1 MRILFAAPA
10 TAWSSIFTAIR
21 SQLPEHRVETTEHLT
36 IESLQ
41 GVDVLIP
48 TMCTVT
54 KGLLEGSEQLRLIQQ
69 CGSGLELVDLDAART
84 LNIRVANVPTSISG
98 SADSAAE
105 LGIYFMIGVSRNV
118 RDMTRNLA
126 SGRMGEPIGKT
137 LSGATAGI
145 IGLGGIGKAL
155 VKRLK
160 AFDVRLIGI
169 KRHSRQECMRELGM
183 EWVGGPRD
191 LHRLLSL
198 SDYVF
203 LCVPLTP
210 ETRHMMDSKAFA
222 TIKPGA
228 FLVNLARGGLVDR
241 NAFEEALESGRVAG
255 AGLDVFWEE
264 PPDPHDPVFQYNVMA
279 TPHIAVATEASV
291 SGVVRVVVQN
301 IKRVE
306 KGQEPQFRIV

>member
-1 MRILFAAPA
+1 
-10 TAWSSIFTAIR
+10 
-21 SQLPEHRVETTEHLT
+21 
-36 IESLQ
+36 
-41 GVDVLIP
+41 
-48 TMCTVT
+48 MCTVT

-210 ETRHMMDSKAFA
+210 ETRHMMDRKAFS